1 MRVGSSR
8 HHPPFHRQLR
18 KIKPMSDNAEILFE
32 RRGAIALVTLNRPK
46 ALNALTLGMIRL
58 FDPQLRAWDADP
70 EVKAVVIQGAGE
82 KAFCAGGDVV
92 SLYEAGKAARA
103 GSGDGSAI
111 RAFFS
116 GEYILNRL
124 IKRLSKP
131 YVALIDGISMGG
143 GVGLSEHGTHRVVTE
158 RTLFAMPETGIG
170 LYPDVGGTYFL
181 PRLPGQ
187 TGTWLGL
194 TGERLKAAD
203 MLAVG
208 AADAFV
214 PSAKLDDLIADL
226 AAGTPPDEAIAKV
239 KDSAGDAPNA
249 VHRAAVDRCFAF
261 NTVEE
266 IVSSLTAEGT
276 EWAAGQLTTLK
287 RVSPTSLKV
296 TLEAI
301 RRGASLDFDG
311 CMVQELR
318 LSIAFLDGVDFYEGI
333 RAALVDKDRNPK
345 WSPADLA
352 EVSPADVARHF
363 AEPTGGDLVF
373 PA

>member
-1 MRVGSSR
+1 
-8 HHPPFHRQLR
+8 
-18 KIKPMSDNAEILFE
+18 MSDVAEILFE
-32 RRGAIALVTLNRPK
+32 RRGAIGLVTLNRPK

-70 EVKAVVIQGAGE
+70 EVKAVVIRGAGE

-92 SLYEAGKAARA
+92 SLYEAGKAAKEGR
-103 GSGDGSAI
+103 GDSVPV

-116 GEYILNRL
+116 EEYVLNRL

-143 GVGLSEHGTHRVVTE
+143 GVGLSVHGTHRIVTE

-187 TGTWLGL
+187 VGIWLGL
-194 TGERLKAAD
+194 TGDRLKAAD
-203 MLAVG
+203 LIAIG

-214 PSAKLDDLIADL
+214 PSGRIDALIDDL
-226 AAGTPPDEAIAKV
+226 AAGVPADDAVAAHRGEAGETTVAAI
-239 KDSAGDAPNA
+239 
-249 VHRAAVDRCFAF
+249 RAAVDRCYAF
-261 NTVEE
+261 DAIEP
-266 IVSSLTAEGT
+266 IVKALEAESS
-276 EWAAGQLTTLK
+276 EWAAGQLATLR

-296 TLEAI
+296 TLAAL
-301 RRGASLDFDG
+301 RRGGKLDFEA

-318 LSIAFLDGVDFYEGI
+318 LSLACLAGDDFYEGI

-345 WSPADLA
+345 WKPAGL
-352 EVSPADVARHF
+352 ADVGPSDVERHF
-363 AEPTGGDLVF
+363 AEPAGGDLVF
-373 PA
+373 RD

>member
-1 MRVGSSR
+1 
-8 HHPPFHRQLR
+8 
-18 KIKPMSDNAEILFE
+18 MSDNAEILFE

-92 SLYEAGKAARA
+92 SLYEAGKAAKA
-103 GSGDGSAI
+103 GQGDGSSI

-116 GEYILNRL
+116 EEYILNRL

-131 YVALIDGISMGG
+131 YVALLDGISMGG
-143 GVGLSEHGTHRVVTE
+143 GVGLSEHGSHRVVTE

-181 PRLPGQ
+181 PRLPGM

-194 TGERLKAAD
+194 TGDRLKAAD
-203 MLAVG
+203 MLAIN

-214 PSAKLDDLIADL
+214 PSDRLEDLIDDL
-226 AAGTPPDEAIAKV
+226 AAGTPPDEAIAKRR
-239 KDSAGDAPNA
+239 DSAGDAPNA
-249 VHRAAVDRCFAF
+249 VHRAAIDRCYAF
-261 NTVEE
+261 DTVEE
-266 IVSSLTAEGT
+266 IIAALTAEGT
-276 EWAAGQLTTLK
+276 EWAAGQLATLN

-301 RRGASLDFDG
+301 RRGGRLDFDG
-311 CMVQELR
+311 CMIQELR
-318 LSIAFLDGVDFYEGI
+318 LSTACLKGVDFFEGV
-333 RAALVDKDRNPK
+333 RAALVDKDRSPK
-345 WSPADLA
+345 WSPSSLDAVGPALVAD
-352 EVSPADVARHF
+352 HF
-363 AEPTGGDLVF
+363 VEPEGGDLAF

>member
-1 MRVGSSR
+1 
-8 HHPPFHRQLR
+8 
-18 KIKPMSDNAEILFE
+18 MSDSAEILFE
-32 RRGAIALVTLNRPK
+32 RRGAIGLVTLNRPK
-46 ALNALTLGMIRL
+46 ALNALTLDMIRL

-103 GSGDGSAI
+103 GTGDGSAI

-116 GEYILNRL
+116 EEYVLNRR

-143 GVGLSEHGTHRVVTE
+143 GVGLSVHGTHRIVTE

-187 TGTWLGL
+187 VGTWLGL
-194 TGERLKAAD
+194 TGDRLKAAD
-203 MLAVG
+203 LLAIG

-214 PSAKLDDLIADL
+214 PSAGIEALVADL
-226 AAGTPPDEAIAKV
+226 AAGTPPDEAVAKARGT
-239 KDSAGDAPNA
+239 AGDSTVAAN
-249 VHRAAVDRCFAF
+249 RAAIDRCYAF
-261 NTVEE
+261 DTVEA
-266 IVSSLTAEGT
+266 IVKALEAEGT
-276 EWAAGQLTTLK
+276 DWAAAQLATLN

-296 TLEAI
+296 TLTAI
-301 RRGASLDFDG
+301 RRGAKLDFDD
-311 CMVQELR
+311 CMIQELR
-318 LSIAFLDGVDFYEGI
+318 LSLACLAGDDFYEGI
-333 RAALVDKDRNPK
+333 RAALVDKDKSPK
-345 WSPADLA
+345 WKPAELSG
-352 EVSPADVARHF
+352 VGPSDVERHF
-363 AEPTGGDLVF
+363 SEPAGGDLAF
-373 PA
+373 KD